1 MTSVSRLPSERV
13 VPWLRA
19 LSAGVRAIAP
29 HNDFVP
35 MDAVLAHVEALSPSL
50 SADLL
55 APAEVDPDSGMPSLA
70 WMTRATAEQML
81 GRRAEPVSDTV
92 HRLDPELAA
101 RMEARSRLATHLA
114 THELLPVLRLT
125 GRVRRVDQSTSA
137 FVVFDHIDPAGRW
150 VRTRVE
156 LTAPAGT
163 RDLGLVQV
171 EPNARIVVQSGLRD
185 VFARHIL
192 TSLPSLHVALQGLTM
207 ARVTRVSRASLGPF
221 WYPGG
226 PQVTVMPAAVAKT
239 LVLHA
244 LHEVMGD
251 DVARTVTN
259 DPLASVTV
267 ATAVGV
273 HRTRLR
279 RLAVFRPGVDAV
291 REWLGSDVL
300 IHPFG

>member
-1 MTSVSRLPSERV
+1 MTSASELPQNRV

-19 LSAGVRAIAP
+19 LSAAVRAIAP

-35 MDAVLAHVEALSPSL
+35 MDAVLAHIDALSPAL
-50 SADLL
+50 SADIL
-55 APAEVDPDSGMPSLA
+55 APAQVDPDSGMPSLA
-70 WMTRATAEQML
+70 WMTRATAEQTL
-81 GRRAEPVSDTV
+81 GRSAQPVSDTV
-92 HRLDPELAA
+92 RHLDPELAT
-101 RMEARSRLATHLA
+101 RMDARSRLATHLA

-125 GRVRRVDQSTSA
+125 GRVRRIDVKTSA
-137 FVVFDHIDPAGRW
+137 FLVFDHIDPAGRW

-171 EPNARIVVQSGLRD
+171 DSDARIVVQPGLHD

-192 TSLPSLHVALQGLTM
+192 TSLPSLLVALQGLTT
-207 ARVTRVSRASLGPF
+207 ARVCRVSRASLGPF

-226 PQVTVMPAAVAKT
+226 PQVAVMPPAVAKT

-251 DVARTVTN
+251 DVAQTLMN
-259 DPLASVTV
+259 DPLAPVCM
-267 ATAVGV
+267 APAVGL

-279 RLAVFRPGVDAV
+279 RLAVFRPGVEAV
-291 REWLGSDVL
+291 RDWLGNDVL

>member
-1 MTSVSRLPSERV
+1 MTSIGVLDDNRV

-19 LSAGVRAIAP
+19 LSAAIRAIAP
-29 HNDFVP
+29 HDDFVP
-35 MDAVLAHVEALSPSL
+35 MGDALAHLDALSPAL

-55 APAEVDPDSGMPSLA
+55 LPAEVDPDSGMPSLG
-70 WMTRATAEQML
+70 WMTRATAEQAL
-81 GRRAEPVSDTV
+81 GRHPKPVSDTV
-92 HRLDPELAA
+92 RALDPQLAA

-114 THELLPVLRLT
+114 SHRLLPVLKLT
-125 GRVRRVDQSTSA
+125 GRVRRIDTQTTA
-137 FVVFDHIDPAGRW
+137 FVVFDHIDPGGRW

-163 RDLGLVQV
+163 HDLGLVQV
-171 EPNARIVVQSGLRD
+171 DSDARIVVQPGLHN

-192 TSLPSLHVALQGLTM
+192 TSLPSLQVALQGLTT

-226 PQVTVMPAAVAKT
+226 PQVQVMPADVSKT

-251 DVARTVTN
+251 ALTQTVTN
-259 DPLASVTV
+259 DPLATATV
-267 ATAVGV
+267 APAVGR

-279 RLAVFRPGVDAV
+279 RLAVFRPGVQAV
-291 REWLGSDVL
+291 RDWLGDDVV
-300 IHPFG
+300 IHAFG

>member
-1 MTSVSRLPSERV
+1 MTSVSELPSERV

-19 LSAGVRAIAP
+19 LSAAVEAIAP

-35 MDAVLAHVEALSPSL
+35 MDAVLAHIKALSPAL

-55 APAEVDPDSGMPSLA
+55 APAHVDPDSGMPSLG
-70 WMTRATAEQML
+70 WMTRATAEQAL
-81 GRRAEPVSDTV
+81 RRRPQSVSDTV
-92 HRLDPELAA
+92 LRLDPELAA
-101 RMEARSRLATHLA
+101 RMEARSRLASHLA
-114 THELLPVLRLT
+114 THELLPVLRVSA
-125 GRVRRVDQSTSA
+125 RVRRIDLQTSA
-137 FVVFDHIDPAGRW
+137 FVVFDHIDPGGRW

-163 RDLGLVQV
+163 RDLGLVYV
-171 EPNARIVVQSGLRD
+171 DSEARIVVQPGLYD
-185 VFARHIL
+185 VLARHIL
-192 TSLPSLHVALQGLTM
+192 TSLPSLLVALQGLTA
-207 ARVTRVSRASLGPF
+207 ARVCRVSRASLGPF

-226 PQVTVMPAAVAKT
+226 PQVAVMPPAVAKT

-259 DPLASVTV
+259 DPFAPASVTS
-267 ATAVGV
+267 AVGL

-291 REWLGSDVL
+291 HEWLGSEVL